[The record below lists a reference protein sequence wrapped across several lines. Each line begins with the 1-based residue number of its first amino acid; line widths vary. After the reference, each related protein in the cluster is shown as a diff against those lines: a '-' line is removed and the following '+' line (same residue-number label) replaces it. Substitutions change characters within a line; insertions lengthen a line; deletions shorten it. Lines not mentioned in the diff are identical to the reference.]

1 MDMVKQVKA
10 AHILVKTEKKARD
23 IKTMME
29 TGESFSAMARKYSDC
44 PSGRDGGDLGWFG
57 RGQMVPDFEKAA
69 FAGVPGDVLGPVRTN
84 FGWHLIM
91 VQDTK

>member
-1 MDMVKQVKA
+1 MVKQVKA
-10 AHILVKTEKKARD
+10 AHILVETEKKAREIISMID
-23 IKTMME
+23 G
-29 TGESFSAMARKYSDC
+29 GESFGSMARKYSKC

-57 RGQMVPDFEKAA
+57 KGQMVQAFEMAA
-69 FAGVPGDVLGPVRTN
+69 FAGTPGAVLGPVRTD